1 MKLDVVFTPAALAS
15 HEVAGRPVFVIDI
28 LRTTTV
34 IVAALFRGARVV
46 VPVASVEEATRLV
59 QSLGAD
65 AVVTV
70 GERHGVPIDGFNLD
84 NSPVAVTEERVRGK
98 TVVLTTT
105 NGVPALLATQ
115 GASEVFIVAAS
126 NLSAVGE
133 RARRLL
139 ADRKD
144 PLILCSG
151 REGKFALE
159 DAYAAG
165 RLTALALDGTRRRK
179 GLNDAA
185 LVVVDLARRY
195 GANWER
201 PLTRSAGGRS
211 LLATSRRDDLMEA
224 TREDAYPILPTL
236 RDRRITVEAS

>member
-34 IVAALFRGARVV
+34 IVAALFRGARAV

-59 QSLGAD
+59 QNLGAD

-70 GERHGVPIDGFNLD
+70 GERHGEPIEGFNLD

-98 TVVLTTT
+98 TILMTTT

-115 GASEVFIVAAS
+115 SASEVFVAAAS
-126 NLSAVGE
+126 NLSVAGE
-133 RARRLL
+133 RARQVL
-139 ADRKD
+139 AERKD
-144 PLILCSG
+144 LLILCSG
-151 REGKFALE
+151 RDGKFALE

-165 RLTALALDGTRRRK
+165 RLATLALDGSRRRK
-179 GLNDAA
+179 GLNDAG

-195 GANWER
+195 GENWER
-201 PLTRSAGGRS
+201 PLIRSAGGRS
-211 LLATSRRDDLMEA
+211 LLHSSRQDDLAEA
-224 TREDAYPILPTL
+224 TRQDVYPILPML
-236 RDRRITVEAS
+236 RDRRITVEAT

>member
-1 MKLDVVFTPAALAS
+1 MKLDVVFTPAALAG

-34 IVAALFRGARVV
+34 IVAALFRGARAV
-46 VPVASVEEATRLV
+46 VPVATVEEATRLA
-59 QSLGAD
+59 QGLGAD
-65 AVVTV
+65 GVVTV
-70 GERHGVPIDGFNLD
+70 GERHGVPIEGFDLD

-126 NLSAVGE
+126 NLSVAGE

-139 ADRKD
+139 AERKD
-144 PLILCSG
+144 LLILCSG
-151 REGKFALE
+151 REGNFALE
-159 DAYAAG
+159 DGYAAG
-165 RLTALALDGTRRRK
+165 RLATLALDGTRRRK
-179 GLNDAA
+179 GLNDAG

-195 GANWER
+195 GGNWER
-201 PLTRSAGGRS
+201 ALTRSTAGRQLMLS
-211 LLATSRRDDLMEA
+211 SRRDDLAEA
-224 TREDAYPILPTL
+224 TRQDAFPVLPVL
-236 RDRRITVEAS
+236 RDRRITVETS

>member
-15 HEVAGRPVFVIDI
+15 HAVAGRPVFVIDI

-46 VPVASVEEATRLV
+46 VPVPTVEEATRLV
-59 QSLGAD
+59 QSLGTD

-70 GERHGVPIDGFNLD
+70 GERHGTPIEGFNLD
-84 NSPVAVTEERVRGK
+84 NSPVAMTEERVRGK
-98 TVVLTTT
+98 TVVMTTT

-115 GASEVFIVAAS
+115 GASEVYIVAAS
-126 NLSAVGE
+126 NLSVSGE
-133 RARRLL
+133 RARRLM
-139 ADRKD
+139 AERKD
-144 PLILCSG
+144 LLILCSG

-165 RLTALALDGTRRRK
+165 RLATLALDGSRRRK
-179 GLNDAA
+179 GLNDAG

-195 GANWER
+195 GESWER
-201 PLTRSAGGRS
+201 ALTRSAAGRHLILS
-211 LLATSRRDDLMEA
+211 TRREDLIEA
-224 TREDAYPILPTL
+224 TRQDAFPILPTL
-236 RDRRITVEAS
+236 RDRRITVEVS